1 MCSTGLWPLPV
12 TTPVP
17 AEPEAT
23 GFWPPGFGTG
33 DILLSSAGGGCI
45 AGGVELLGG
54 VGGGPPCPR
63 GGGGGGRALSLE
75 EEGAAAAAGCE
86 GTLGG
91 GSLCA
96 ADALGGRAGAWAS
109 CCS

>member
-1 MCSTGLWPLPV
+1 MCRTGLWPLPV
-12 TTPVP
+12 IP
-17 AEPEAT
+17 ADPEAAE
-23 GFWPPGFGTG
+23 GFWLGFGTG
-33 DILLSSAGGGCI
+33 DILRSNAGGCI

-54 VGGGPPCPR
+54 VGGGPCPR
-63 GGGGGGRALSLE
+63 GGGSGGGALSLD
-75 EEGAAAAAGCE
+75 EGSGCD

-96 ADALGGRAGAWAS
+96 AEALGGRAGAWAS

>member
-1 MCSTGLWPLPV
+1 MCRTGLWPLPV
-12 TTPVP
+12 IP
-17 AEPEAT
+17 ADPEAAE
-23 GFWPPGFGTG
+23 GFWLGFGTG
-33 DILLSSAGGGCI
+33 DILRSNAGGCI

-63 GGGGGGRALSLE
+63 GGGGGGSALSLE
-75 EEGAAAAAGCE
+75 AEGAATGCE